1 MNLQKYKVAITMATI
16 IVWASWFIFI
26 STVAPGKLWAFFVFH
41 VLLLL
46 ALVSGFATIALRIST
61 NNKMIIRR
69 AILLAALFIIPL
81 ILQGL
86 RVFNLF
92 TLLLLIVAVILI
104 DFWLDG
110 KAMPREGKR
119 N

>member
-1 MNLQKYKVAITMATI
+1 MAAI

-26 STVAPGKLWAFFVFH
+26 STVAPGKFWAFVVFH
-41 VLLLL
+41 ILLLL
-46 ALVSGFATIALRIST
+46 ALVGGFVSVALRISS

-69 AILLAALFIIPL
+69 AILLAALFIVPL

-110 KAMPREGKR
+110 KTLPREGKHD
-119 N
+119 

>member
-16 IVWASWFIFI
+16 IVWAGWFIFI
-26 STVAPGKLWAFFVFH
+26 STVAPGKFWAFVVFH
-41 VLLLL
+41 ALLLL
-46 ALVSGFATIALRIST
+46 ALVGGFVSVVLRISS

-69 AILLAALFIIPL
+69 AVLLAVLFIVPL

-104 DFWLDG
+104 DFWLDN
-110 KAMPREGKR
+110 KK
-119 N
+119 